1 MKMKAAVLRRFDAP
15 QPFANSKPISIEEVT
30 IDPPGP
36 NEVLVSIGG
45 AGLCH
50 SDLSVMNGA
59 RPRPEP
65 LVLGHETFATVTAE
79 ICRVNE
85 GSSRPA
91 CQLTSSGEIPVS
103 NSPRNRH
110 SNR

>member
-15 QPFANSKPISIEEVT
+15 QPFAKSKPISIEEVT
-30 IDPPGP
+30 LDAPGP
-36 NEVLVSIGG
+36 NEVLVKIGG

-65 LVLGHETFATVTAE
+65 LVIGHEGAGQVVE
-79 ICRVNE
+79 IFSC
-85 GSSRPA
+85 G
-91 CQLTSSGEIPVS
+91 VS
-103 NSPRNRH
+103 
-110 SNR
+110 